1 MSKRTIIASAGAAV
15 ALAAGAGGAYAA
27 GGFGGGSGPGDPG
40 GPAIAVHVDFGGPPG
55 PPGDVEV
62 GVAIP
67 SPAVASYLGLS
78 ESELRTQLEAGK
90 TLAQIAN
97 AQGKSVSGLK
107 DAIYA
112 EARSNL
118 DQAVTDGKLT
128 ASQEQTML
136 ADLKSHL
143 DDIVNRTGPPGGV
156 KAGVEVFGTA
166 VASYLGLSETELR
179 TQLEA
184 GKTLAQ
190 IANAQG
196 KSVSG
201 LKDAIYAEARS
212 NLDQAVAD
220 GKLTATDEQTMLA
233 DLKSH
238 LDEIV
243 NNSGPLRV
251 EGQSGAFRILATD
264 VAAYLGLSEDQLR
277 TQVESGKSLA
287 QIATAQ
293 GKSVEGLKAAIVADA
308 KSKLDQAVAAGK
320 ITAAQAKAMLDELT
334 SHVDDLVNR
343 AGPPH
348 LQQAR
353 AA

>member
-78 ESELRTQLEAGK
+78 ES
-90 TLAQIAN
+90 
-97 AQGKSVSGLK
+97 
-107 DAIYA
+107 
-112 EARSNL
+112 
-118 DQAVTDGKLT
+118 
-128 ASQEQTML
+128 
-136 ADLKSHL
+136 
-143 DDIVNRTGPPGGV
+143 
-156 KAGVEVFGTA
+156 
-166 VASYLGLSETELR
+166 ELR

-353 AA
+353 AT